1 MAGLFKIR
9 CLIEDLLYK
18 LNELTVTSMGGCH
31 SIVPSLLNNTHTTL
45 FPFSLALL
53 VTDEQHEA
61 VRNQRKIEVQQR
73 QQLFLWGDDPIYTN
87 LPGYLKFETKTLPKD
102 VQFTQEGIDELHK
115 ARRKALAN
123 LGLVTL
129 LDIFDS
135 WDDFD
140 DYRKVR
146 LFLYCLIEKVKK
158 QTRTNHR
165 WKMQSCA
172 GSLISFIR

>member
-9 CLIEDLLYK
+9 RLIDDLLYK
-18 LNELTVTSMGGCH
+18 LNELTFTSKGDCH
-31 SIVPSLLNNTHTTL
+31 SIVPSLLNDTHTHNS
-45 FPFSLALL
+45 FFFSLALL

-87 LPGYLKFETKTLPKD
+87 LPGYLKCEPKTLPKD
-102 VQFTQEGIDELHK
+102 VQFTQEGIVELHK

-129 LDIFDS
+129 LDVFDS

-146 LFLYCLIEKVKK
+146 LFLYC
-158 QTRTNHR
+158 
-165 WKMQSCA
+165 
-172 GSLISFIR
+172 